1 MTAAKSPRTVPFLYA
16 LFLLSGAAGLCY
28 ESVWSRYLG
37 LFVGH
42 AAYAQVLVLAI
53 FLGGMSLGAAL
64 ISRRARTIAR
74 PLMAY
79 AVMEAV
85 AGLIGLGFHDLFN
98 VVTGAAYQGLL
109 PGLASGP
116 MRTAATWSIAAL
128 LILPQSILLGT
139 TFPLMSAAVL
149 RLAPAAPGRV
159 LGWLYFTNSLG
170 AAIGVLIAG
179 FVLVE
184 RTGLPGVLAAAA
196 TANLLVALVAFVLAR
211 RAVDAGDA
219 AEAPAPTGAGASQS
233 QRRLLLWAAG
243 LTAFASFCYEI
254 DWIRMLSLVLGS
266 ATHSFELMLSAFILG
281 LALGAFWIRRRSDGT
296 ADPFVQLGT
305 IQIVMGVLAVAT
317 LPLYAASFPVMALLL
332 TTVSRSA
339 AGYVAFSF
347 VRYLLCLVIMLP
359 ATFCAGMTLPL
370 LTRALIARGDGE
382 AAIGRVYAVNTLGSI
397 VGVIAAS
404 LLLLPLLGL
413 KGLAVV
419 AGIVDIGVGIALLR
433 ASPAGARTLRWGV
446 LAIVAVVV
454 VGVVTP
460 LDRTVLVSGVFR
472 GSSLAVARSVTLPFY
487 ADGRTATVSLSESP
501 DGFRVLATNGKAD
514 ASLSAF
520 ARQGCTD
527 STVRR
532 RIEGDQVTQL
542 LLGMIPLAYH
552 PQGGRAAVIGLGS
565 GVTSH
570 ILLAA
575 PALTEVVTVEIEPKM
590 VEAAQFFRPAN
601 RRTFDAERSTI
612 VLEDAKAYFASSN
625 RKWDLIVSEPSNPW
639 VSGVSGLF
647 TVEFYRRIRGQMAA
661 NGVFAQWLQTYE
673 LDDDLVLS
681 VLAAVHEVFP
691 DYRVHQVGAG
701 DLVLVASAEGPLP
714 PPNWT
719 SVLSLPAL
727 GRDLCHYVPL
737 DASVLDA
744 TLLADRRLLAP
755 AVALVGQPNSDYYPT
770 LDLQAER
777 RRFERRAAV
786 GMMAL
791 GDDWLN
797 ATHALT
803 RTAVPPREAEVLT
816 MLGMRRESAQWRRT
830 WQRRSAPPPQDAPG
844 FLHDLRYDALGWDA
858 VLAHDAPPADWRPW
872 LAQFQRVVETREG
885 GTAGW
890 VDTTL
895 AANAMGFAVRHGAP
909 PEVLAVLAFR
919 RAVQGWDD
927 VGVLRAAG
935 RLIVPGV
942 RTLEWIGGDELHDG
956 AVIAALRLGDHAEV
970 LAWDRR
976 TAPLARRASSD
987 FRSRLLSGWIRASA
1001 GPASSTPP

>member
-1 MTAAKSPRTVPFLYA
+1 MTTTRPARTVPLLYG

-64 ISRRARTIAR
+64 VSRHARTIAN
-74 PLMAY
+74 PLLAY

-85 AGLIGLGFHDLFN
+85 AGLIGLGFHGVFTS
-98 VVTGAAYQGLL
+98 VTAAAYDSLL
-109 PGLASGP
+109 PALASGS

-170 AAIGVLIAG
+170 AAIGVLLAG

-196 TANLLVALVAFVLAR
+196 TANLLVALLAVVLAR
-211 RAVDAGDA
+211 S
-219 AEAPAPTGAGASQS
+219 GAGAAPPAAHDAAPTS
-233 QRRLLLWAAG
+233 RAPHRGLLLWAAG

-281 LALGAFWIRRRSDGT
+281 LALGAFWIRRRSDGRG
-296 ADPFVQLGT
+296 DPLLQLGT
-305 IQIVMGVLAVAT
+305 IQVTMGVLAVAT
-317 LPLYAASFPVMALLL
+317 LPLYAAAFPAMSVLL

-339 AGYVAFSF
+339 EGYAAFSF

-370 LTRALIARGDGE
+370 LTRALIAGGEGE

-397 VGVIAAS
+397 LGAVAAS

-413 KGLAVV
+413 KGLAVA

-433 ASPAGARTLRWGV
+433 ATPGGARALRAGV
-446 LAIVAVVV
+446 AAVVV
-454 VGVVTP
+454 VIAIGVATP

-472 GSSLAVARSVTLPFY
+472 GASLAVARSVTLPFY

-514 ASLSAF
+514 ASLTAF
-520 ARQGCTD
+520 AREACTD

-542 LLGMIPLAYH
+542 LLGMIPMAYH
-552 PQGGRAAVIGLGS
+552 PEGGRAAVIGLGS

-570 ILLAA
+570 VLLGA
-575 PALTEVVTVEIEPKM
+575 PALREVVTVEIEPKM
-590 VEAAQFFRPAN
+590 LAAAQFFRPAN
-601 RRTFDAERSTI
+601 RRTFDAARSTI

-625 RKWDLIVSEPSNPW
+625 RRWDLIVSEPSNPW

-647 TVEFYRRIRGQMAA
+647 TVEFYRRIRGQLAP

-681 VLAAVHEVFP
+681 VLAAFHEVFP

-701 DLVLVASAEGPLP
+701 DLVLVGSANGALP
-714 PPNWT
+714 APNWT

-727 GRDLCHYVPL
+727 ARDLCHYLPL
-737 DASVLDA
+737 DPAVLDA
-744 TLLADRRLLAP
+744 TLLADRRLLGP
-755 AVALVGQPNSDYYPT
+755 VVALVGQPNSDYYPT

-797 ATHALT
+797 PTHALT
-803 RTAVPPREAEVLT
+803 RIMVPPREAEQLT

-830 WQRRSAPPPQDAPG
+830 WQRRAGTLPPDAPG
-844 FLHDLRYDALGWDA
+844 FLHELRYDALAWDA
-858 VLAHDAPPADWRPW
+858 VLAQDTPPADWRPW
-872 LAQFQRVVETREG
+872 LAQFQRVAETREG

-895 AANAMGFAVRHGAP
+895 ATEAMGFAVRHGAP
-909 PEVLAVLAFR
+909 PEVLDVLAFR

-942 RTLEWIGGDELHDG
+942 RPLEWIGGDELHDG
-956 AVIAALRLGDHAEV
+956 AVIAALRLGDPADV
-970 LAWDRR
+970 QAWERR
-976 TAPLARRASSD
+976 TAGLAQRPVTD
-987 FRSRLLSGWIRASA
+987 FRSRLLAGWVSAAVRRAS
-1001 GPASSTPP
+1001 PTPP

>member
-1 MTAAKSPRTVPFLYA
+1 MTTDRPARTVPLLYG

-74 PLMAY
+74 PLLAY

-98 VVTGAAYQGLL
+98 AVTGAAYQGLL
-109 PGLASGP
+109 PALASGP

-196 TANLLVALVAFVLAR
+196 TANLLVALVAFILAR
-211 RAVDAGDA
+211 RAVDAGSA
-219 AEAPAPTGAGASQS
+219 AEAPAPTTPDASH
-233 QRRLLLWAAG
+233 RGLLLWAAG

-281 LALGAFWIRRRSDGT
+281 LALGAFWIRRRSDGG

-370 LTRALIARGDGE
+370 LTRALIARGEGE

-419 AGIVDIGVGIALLR
+419 AGMLDIGVGMALLR
-433 ASPAGARTLRWGV
+433 ASPGGARALRGGA
-446 LAIVAVVV
+446 LALVAVVV

-520 ARQGCTD
+520 AREACTD

-575 PALTEVVTVEIEPKM
+575 PALTDVVTVEIEPKM

-601 RRTFDAERSTI
+601 RRTFDAARSTI

-647 TVEFYRRIRGQMAA
+647 TVEFYRRIRGQLAP

-691 DYRVHQVGAG
+691 DYRIHQVGAG
-701 DLVLVASAEGPLP
+701 DLVLVASAQGPLP

-737 DASVLDA
+737 DPGVLDA

-803 RTAVPPREAEVLT
+803 RTAIAPREAEVLT

-830 WQRRSAPPPQDAPG
+830 WQRRNATPPADAPG
-844 FLHDLRYDALGWDA
+844 FLHDLRYDALGWEA
-858 VLAHDAPPADWRPW
+858 MLAHDTPPADWRPW
-872 LAQFQRVVETREG
+872 LAQFQRVVQTREG

-895 AANAMGFAVRHGAP
+895 AAEAMGFAVRHEAP
-909 PEVLAVLAFR
+909 SEVLAVLAFR
-919 RAVQGWDD
+919 RAVQGWDA
-927 VGVLRAAG
+927 VGALRAAG
-935 RLIVPGV
+935 RLIAPDV

-956 AVIAALRLGDHAEV
+956 AVIAALRLGDRAEV
-970 LAWDRR
+970 VAWDRR
-976 TAPLARRASSD
+976 TAPFAQRASSD
-987 FRSRLLSGWIRASA
+987 FRSRLLAGWIRASA